1 MTKASLKTI
10 AQAAGVS
17 KTTASFVLNGKGD
30 THKINKNT
38 QEKIL
43 RIANELDYRPS
54 FLSQVFNTGKTMTI
68 GLIAPDLTDPFT
80 SELTENIADQ
90 CNTNNYN
97 VITAF
102 THHNKEKETGIIF
115 DLTDRHTDALVIV
128 DPANSEDILAK
139 ALTRAPILLVNPQY
153 DYQLPSLRPDY
164 EYGVN
169 LLLQHHIRRH
179 HKAIGFINEPD
190 AHNSIKTT
198 YQLNYLERFD
208 ITADYFTEINDADSL
223 TDAVEKLLEKKIN
236 AIMLSSVHLA
246 RQLITLINSTQL
258 NIPESIDISC
268 AGWHP
273 CLELTKPAITGYR
286 QNATAYAT
294 VVNQWLINSN
304 INPITTIKPILHEG
318 P

>member
-43 RIANELDYRPS
+43 RIADELDYRPS

-68 GLIAPDLTDPFT
+68 GVIAPDLSDPFT
-80 SELTENIADQ
+80 SQLIESISDR
-90 CNTNNYN
+90 CNASNYN
-97 VITAF
+97 VTTAF
-102 THHNKEKETGIIF
+102 THHNKETETGIIF
-115 DLTDRHTDALVIV
+115 NLTDRHTDALVIV
-128 DPANSEDILAK
+128 NPANSEDSLAR
-139 ALTRAPILLVNPQY
+139 ALTRVPILLVNPQH
-153 DYQLPSLRPDY
+153 DYQLPVLRPDD

-190 AHNSIKTT
+190 ANNSIMET

-208 ITADYFTEINDADSL
+208 ITAEYYTTINDYDSL
-223 TDAVEKLLEKKIN
+223 TNAVEELLKKKIN
-236 AIMLSSVHLA
+236 AIMLSSARLA
-246 RQLITLINSTQL
+246 RQLITLVNSNQL

-273 CLELTKPAITGYR
+273 CLALTNPAITGYR
-286 QNATAYAT
+286 QDAATYATAI
-294 VVNQWLINSN
+294 NQWLIHSD
-304 INPITTIKPILHEG
+304 IKQITAIKPILHEG
-318 P
+318 Q

>member
-43 RIANELDYRPS
+43 RIADELDYRPS

-68 GLIAPDLTDPFT
+68 GIIAPDLSDPFT
-80 SELTENIADQ
+80 SQLIENVADR
-90 CNTNNYN
+90 CNANNYN

-102 THHNKEKETGIIF
+102 AHHNKERETGIIF

-128 DPANSEDILAK
+128 NPANSENTLTK
-139 ALTRAPILLVNPQY
+139 ALTRAPILLVNPQQ
-153 DYQLPSLRPDY
+153 DSQLPLLRPDD

-179 HKAIGFINEPD
+179 HKAIGFINEPNAD
-190 AHNSIKTT
+190 SSIEKT
-198 YQLNYLERFD
+198 YQQNYLQRFD
-208 ITADYFTEINDADSL
+208 ITADYFTTINDSHPL
-223 TDAVEKLLEKKIN
+223 TDAIEKLVDKKVN
-236 AIMLSSVHLA
+236 AILLSSVHLA
-246 RQLITLINSTQL
+246 RQLITLINSDQL
-258 NIPESIDISC
+258 KIPESMDISC

-273 CLELTKPAITGYR
+273 CLEMTKPAITGYI
-286 QNATAYAT
+286 QDAPAYAT
-294 VVNQWLINSN
+294 AINQWLTGSDTKQ
-304 INPITTIKPILHEG
+304 TTIKPTLHEG
-318 P
+318 L